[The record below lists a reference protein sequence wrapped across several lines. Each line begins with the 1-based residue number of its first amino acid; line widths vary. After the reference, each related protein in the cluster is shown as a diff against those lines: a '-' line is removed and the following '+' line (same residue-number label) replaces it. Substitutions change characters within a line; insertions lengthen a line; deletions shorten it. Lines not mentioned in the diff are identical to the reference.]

1 MLNGELIEAYSKIKF
16 LKHEV
21 VQVNAKIERVSSK
34 KLDEVLTHQKPFVNK
49 RELGYTEES
58 SSSVK
63 VSKDMKFVKA
73 KEPMVDTTNAEKV
86 KPEKKRNVIGQQF
99 MTKPP
104 NQSVIKPK
112 DKGKSLLESQ
122 RGLSTQH
129 FCHHYG
135 IQGHTRPNC
144 RKLQALRNSG
154 AQRPKG
160 PRHDKGN

>member
-73 KEPMVDTTNAEKV
+73 KEPME
-86 KPEKKRNVIGQQF
+86 IGRAH
-99 MTKPP
+99 
-104 NQSVIKPK
+104 V
-112 DKGKSLLESQ
+112 
-122 RGLSTQH
+122 
-129 FCHHYG
+129 
-135 IQGHTRPNC
+135 
-144 RKLQALRNSG
+144 
-154 AQRPKG
+154 
-160 PRHDKGN
+160 

>member
-1 MLNGELIEAYSKIKF
+1 
-16 LKHEV
+16 
-21 VQVNAKIERVSSK
+21 
-34 KLDEVLTHQKPFVNK
+34 
-49 RELGYTEES
+49 
-58 SSSVK
+58 
-63 VSKDMKFVKA
+63 MKFVKA
-73 KEPMVDTTNAEKV
+73 KEPMVATTNAKKV

-129 FCHHYG
+129 FCLHYG